1 MYLLKPLIAW
11 FIAQVLKIIIEAFK
25 KNKRINFKRITGAGG
40 MPSSHAALTVALST
54 ALWKDFGINNPLV
67 AVAVVFTLVV
77 LYDATGVRRAA
88 GKQAAVLNLIID
100 ELMRH
105 KPLTDKRLKELLG
118 HTPLQVL
125 AGILLG
131 FLVGFYF

>member
-1 MYLLKPLIAW
+1 MYLLKPLMAW

-25 KNKRINFKRITGAGG
+25 NKKINFKRITGAGG
-40 MPSSHAALTVALST
+40 MPSSHAALTVALTT
-54 ALWKDFGINNPLV
+54 ALWKDFGISNPLV
-67 AVAVVFTLVV
+67 AVAIVFTLVV
-77 LYDATGVRRAA
+77 LYDATGVRRAS

-100 ELMRH
+100 ELMQH
-105 KPLTDKRLKELLG
+105 KSLTDKRLKELLG